1 MVSTRTWKKWIPQGL
16 YTRSLTIVIAPMVI
30 LQALLSYIFMERHWV
45 LVTQKLTEATVNDI
59 AFAVALYESLPEE
72 ERAKELEEAARQEL
86 RFSLSFSSKEHLS
99 HFPAVRSIFA
109 PFDFPR
115 DFLRQTLAKRIAH
128 PSSLEFDPS
137 GETVRIR
144 IDLGDT
150 VLNVDTLRSRV
161 VATNSHIFLVWMIS
175 ISLVLIVVAILFLR
189 NQLRPIKRLAEA
201 AEQFGTG
208 REISGFRPAGAIEVR
223 LAARA
228 FLTMRDRIKRQIEQR
243 TILMAGISHDLRT
256 LLTRFRLQL
265 AMLGDKERDVRAMLR
280 DVSEMEHI
288 LEMYLL
294 FARDHRQEATQKV
307 GIGEL
312 LEEIREESASPE
324 KIQLLIGDDLH
335 LSLRRNSIKRCLGN
349 LVENADKRA
358 EHIMVST
365 AWEAEGLEI
374 VVEDDGPGI
383 PEADREIVLEPF
395 RRLDDSGNR
404 GIPGSG
410 LGLAIARDIARG
422 HGGDVR
428 IKSSQELGGVR
439 VVVWLPVPKE
449 AAMRIAPAS

>member
-1 MVSTRTWKKWIPQGL
+1 MPQRL

-45 LVTQKLTEATVNDI
+45 FVTQKLTEATVSDI
-59 AFAVALYESLPEE
+59 AFVVALYESLPEG
-72 ERAKELEEAARQEL
+72 ERGRKLAEAATQGL
-86 RFSLSFSSKEHLS
+86 RFSISFSATEDLP
-99 HFPAVRSIFA
+99 HFPVERGLFSRL
-109 PFDFPR
+109 DFPQN
-115 DFLRQTLAKRIAH
+115 FLRRTLAERIDY
-128 PSSLEFDPS
+128 PSSLAFDPS

-144 IDLGDT
+144 IDLGGT

-175 ISLVLIVVAILFLR
+175 IALVLIVVAILFLR

-201 AEQFGTG
+201 AEHFGLG
-208 REISGFRPAGAIEVR
+208 RDLPGFRPAGAIEVR

-228 FLTMRDRIKRQIEQR
+228 FLTMQDRIKGQIEQR

-265 AMLGDKERDVRAMLR
+265 AMLDEKDKDVRAMLR
-280 DVSEMEHI
+280 DVREMEHI

-294 FARDHRQEATQKV
+294 FVRDHRQEAAQKV
-307 GIGEL
+307 EVGDL
-312 LEEIREESASPE
+312 LEEIREESGSPE
-324 KIQLLIGDDLH
+324 KIAFQINHGLQ

-358 EHIMVST
+358 RHVLVST
-365 AWEAEGLEI
+365 TQMIDGLEI
-374 VVEDDGPGI
+374 SVEDDGPGI
-383 PEADREIVLEPF
+383 PEADREIVFEPF
-395 RRLDDSGNR
+395 QRLDDAGNR

-428 IKSSQELGGVR
+428 ITSSREMGGVQA
-439 VVVWLPVPKE
+439 VVWLP
-449 AAMRIAPAS
+449 MS